1 VSWQAA
7 YNTACV
13 YAALADSAWRNNAP
27 EDILRELESRVIV
40 SLRRLVGNPRS
51 ELERAW
57 DWIFGDPDF
66 RVMRDDRQKFT
77 AFGEF
82 LDELERQEYP
92 DPGKSHRFRVQVR
105 PRTPKPGNFP

>member
-1 VSWQAA
+1 V
-7 YNTACV
+7 V
-13 YAALADSAWRNNAP
+13 D
-27 EDILRELESRVIV
+27 
-40 SLRRLVGNPRS
+40 NPRS

-66 RVMRDDRQKFT
+66 RVMRDNRDKFT

-92 DPGKSHRFRVQVR
+92 AAMVGKCPVVHANPAGSLAVAARQFASTEPSIFSPVSSPVPVADGERAYVLS
-105 PRTPKPGNFP
+105 PP